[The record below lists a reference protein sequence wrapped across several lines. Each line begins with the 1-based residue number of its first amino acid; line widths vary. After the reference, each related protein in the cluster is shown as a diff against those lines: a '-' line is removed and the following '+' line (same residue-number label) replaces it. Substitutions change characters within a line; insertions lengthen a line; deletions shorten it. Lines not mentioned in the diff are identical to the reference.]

1 MTTIDIDHFL
11 RNDDIQQLLDA
22 AEQAG
27 SLRAVELAEVIEA
40 HELDSLE
47 QDALMRELE
56 QRGIEVVGRAEGR
69 GAARRGAGAPAAARG
84 RAQETTTDALQLFLR
99 EAGRHQLLTAAQEV
113 ELAKKIER
121 GDAQAKQHMIQA
133 NLRLVVSIA
142 KNYRNQG
149 LPFLDLIQE
158 GTLGLIRAVEKFDWR
173 RGFKFSTYATWW
185 IRQAV
190 ARALADKARTIRMP
204 VHIVERLQKM
214 NRAERT
220 LWTQLGREPTL
231 EEIAEEASL
240 PLQQAIEVRAAA
252 RASTSLDQPVG
263 ETEDA
268 VFGDFVAGDGPL
280 PEEEV
285 EVSLRSQALREALEA
300 LADRERQ
307 VVVLRYGLAD
317 AEPKT
322 LEEIGRRLGLTR
334 ERVRQIELDSLK
346 RLASLREME
355 SVGCSRSALAVERQP
370 SALPSKRRAARRLR
384 RIRSTPTRVA
394 PRRGAAGRVARCP
407 SEATSAARARLEQLP
422 AELARVGGRGGR
434 ASERRVHLQQPAR
447 APRARRR
454 APGRPSTASER
465 SGCAITGCSPCAS
478 ACAASARSRSAGP
491 DERHLHQHRSP
502 CPSSCVAAR
511 ILVEQRAGT
520 ASARSRAAA
529 RARAGRRRARRTR
542 RGRAARARAVSGSC
556 GQTCGVAKRTRVPW
570 SARASRQSDAPSS
583 TRAARRRRPDGHD
596 VRVDSRR
603 KRLAH
608 LASVPAGWPRAT
620 S

>member
-1 MTTIDIDHFL
+1 MTTIDIDHVL
-11 RNDDIQQLLDA
+11 QLDEVRQLLDG

-27 SLRAVELAEVIEA
+27 SLRAAELADLVEL
-40 HELDSLE
+40 HELDALE

-56 QRGIEVVGRAEGR
+56 QRGIDVLEGQVVEPPPEPPP
-69 GAARRGAGAPAAARG
+69 APMVAVSP
-84 RAQETTTDALQLFLR
+84 ETTTDALQLFLR
-99 EAGRHQLLTAAQEV
+99 EAGRHELLTAAEEV
-113 ELAKKIER
+113 TLAKRIER
-121 GDAQAKQHMIQA
+121 GDMAAKQQMIQS

-231 EEIAEEASL
+231 EEIADEASL
-240 PLQQAIEVRAAA
+240 TVQQALEVRAAA

-263 ETEDA
+263 DTDDA
-268 VFGDFVAGDGPL
+268 VFGDFVAGNEPL
-280 PEEEV
+280 PEDQV
-285 EVSLRSQALREALEA
+285 ELSIRSQLLRQALSALT
-300 LADRERQ
+300 DRERQ

-355 SVGCSRSALAVERQP
+355 SV
-370 SALPSKRRAARRLR
+370 
-384 RIRSTPTRVA
+384 
-394 PRRGAAGRVARCP
+394 
-407 SEATSAARARLEQLP
+407 
-422 AELARVGGRGGR
+422 
-434 ASERRVHLQQPAR
+434 
-447 APRARRR
+447 
-454 APGRPSTASER
+454 
-465 SGCAITGCSPCAS
+465 
-478 ACAASARSRSAGP
+478 
-491 DERHLHQHRSP
+491 
-502 CPSSCVAAR
+502 
-511 ILVEQRAGT
+511 
-520 ASARSRAAA
+520 AAA
-529 RARAGRRRARRTR
+529 F
-542 RGRAARARAVSGSC
+542 
-556 GQTCGVAKRTRVPW
+556 
-570 SARASRQSDAPSS
+570 
-583 TRAARRRRPDGHD
+583 
-596 VRVDSRR
+596 
-603 KRLAH
+603 
-608 LASVPAGWPRAT
+608 
-620 S
+620 

>member
-1 MTTIDIDHFL
+1 MTTVDIEHL
-11 RNDDIQQLLDA
+11 LLNDELQQLLEA

-27 SLRAVELAEVIEA
+27 SLKGVEFADVVDTL
-40 HELDSLE
+40 ELDALE
-47 QDALMRELE
+47 LDALYRELDR
-56 QRGIEVVGRAEGR
+56 RGIEVLEEPQPEEP
-69 GAARRGAGAPAAARG
+69 APAPAPAPVSLP
-84 RAQETTTDALQLFLR
+84 QETTTDALQLFLR
-99 EAGRHQLLTAAQEV
+99 EAGRHQLLTAPQEV
-113 ELAKKIER
+113 ELAKKIEH
-121 GDAQAKQHMIQA
+121 GDMLAKQHMIQS

-240 PLQQAIEVRAAA
+240 PLQQALEVRAAA

-263 ETEDA
+263 EAEDA

-280 PEEEV
+280 PEEQV
-285 EVSLRSQALREALEA
+285 ELSLRSQALKEALRA
-300 LADRERQ
+300 LTDRERQ
-307 VVVLRYGLAD
+307 VVVLRYGLTD

-355 SVGCSRSALAVERQP
+355 SVG
-370 SALPSKRRAARRLR
+370 
-384 RIRSTPTRVA
+384 
-394 PRRGAAGRVARCP
+394 
-407 SEATSAARARLEQLP
+407 QL
-422 AELARVGGRGGR
+422 L
-434 ASERRVHLQQPAR
+434 
-447 APRARRR
+447 
-454 APGRPSTASER
+454 
-465 SGCAITGCSPCAS
+465 
-478 ACAASARSRSAGP
+478 
-491 DERHLHQHRSP
+491 
-502 CPSSCVAAR
+502 
-511 ILVEQRAGT
+511 
-520 ASARSRAAA
+520 
-529 RARAGRRRARRTR
+529 
-542 RGRAARARAVSGSC
+542 
-556 GQTCGVAKRTRVPW
+556 
-570 SARASRQSDAPSS
+570 
-583 TRAARRRRPDGHD
+583 
-596 VRVDSRR
+596 
-603 KRLAH
+603 
-608 LASVPAGWPRAT
+608 
-620 S
+620 